1 MRKRGNGLA
10 TAVTL
15 MLVGI
20 LFFIFK
26 SDIISITMSLIAA
39 VLIIMGVFSIVRKNV
54 VSGVI
59 KIVLGGLVLAAGW
72 LVVEVALYIFAAI
85 LLIAGL
91 VDLYR
96 LSKIRTDKFSLPV
109 LMHIIQPIIYV
120 LVAFCLFFNQGGTL
134 SWVFTVS
141 GIFFIIDGVV
151 ALIGSFER

>member
-20 LFFIFK
+20 LFLIFK

>member
-20 LFFIFK
+20 LFLIFK

-120 LVAFCLFFNQGGTL
+120 LVAFCLFFNQGAINM
-134 SWVFTVS
+134 
-141 GIFFIIDGVV
+141 GIILQM
-151 ALIGSFER
+151 LITKRLKL

>member
-15 MLVGI
+15 MLIGI
-20 LFFIFK
+20 LFIIFK

-39 VLIIMGVFSIVRKNV
+39 VLILMGVFSIVRKNV

-91 VDLYR
+91 IDLYR
-96 LSKIRTDKFSLPV
+96 LSKIKTDKFNLPV

>member
-15 MLVGI
+15 MLIGI
-20 LFFIFK
+20 LFIIFK

-39 VLIIMGVFSIVRKNV
+39 VLILMGVFSIVRKNV

-91 VDLYR
+91 IDLY
-96 LSKIRTDKFSLPV
+96 
-109 LMHIIQPIIYV
+109 
-120 LVAFCLFFNQGGTL
+120 
-134 SWVFTVS
+134 
-141 GIFFIIDGVV
+141 
-151 ALIGSFER
+151 